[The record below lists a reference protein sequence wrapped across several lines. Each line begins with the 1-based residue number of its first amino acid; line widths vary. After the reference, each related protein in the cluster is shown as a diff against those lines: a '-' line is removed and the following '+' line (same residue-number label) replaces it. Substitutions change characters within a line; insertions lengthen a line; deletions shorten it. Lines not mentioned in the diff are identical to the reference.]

1 MLDKS
6 LWRQKKKQQ
15 RQLEIK
21 YLVMAIRKNSDGE
34 LNSVFVDS

>member
-1 MLDKS
+1 LGRASGENKE
-6 LWRQKKKQQ
+6 KQ

-21 YLVMAIRKNSDGE
+21 YLVMAIRKSSDGE